1 MEEVRKAAGNNAAH
15 AFDAISEKGSITALG
30 RALAKGSKIATVLTP
45 EMMLSGTEDPS
56 DCEVLFTMVGTVHQN
71 PAPGTK
77 FGDREFG
84 AVFFSFSSQGL
95 AEGWFRGH
103 LYEVVEGGLDGL
115 QKPLRLLEEGKLSA
129 KKLVLRLADTEG
141 TI

>member
-30 RALAKGSKIATVLTP
+30 RVLAKGGKIATVLTP
-45 EMMLSGTEDPS
+45 EMMLSGTEDPG

-84 AVFFSFSSQGL
+84 AVFSSFSG
-95 AEGWFRGH
+95 
-103 LYEVVEGGLDGL
+103 
-115 QKPLRLLEEGKLSA
+115 
-129 KKLVLRLADTEG
+129 
-141 TI
+141 